1 MELDEKE
8 EIDGTAV
15 ENIQHRVKQRIR
27 EAKGKSPCIRTDIDE
42 VVVSARVLASPLIS
56 LLYNSHVG
64 ELF

>member
-1 MELDEKE
+1 MELDQKE

-42 VVVSARVLASPLIS
+42 VVVSARVPSFDFVTSRA
-56 LLYNSHVG
+56 Y
-64 ELF
+64 FY